1 MATIFER
8 YGGFST
14 IRKIV
19 SDFYDRVLDSPSLE
33 SYFVGVDIA
42 RLVDHQAKFI
52 STITGGPANVSNEEI
67 RRAHHRLKISAA
79 HFSEVASL
87 LEETLEDHGMQ
98 PEDIA
103 YVMSEVSARE
113 AFVVSGG

>member
-19 SDFYDRVLDSPSLE
+19 SDFYDRVLDTPELE
-33 SYFVGVDIA
+33 AYFMGVEMP
-42 RLVDHQAKFI
+42 RLIDHQAKFI

-79 HFSEVASL
+79 HFREVANL

-103 YVMSEVSARE
+103 YVMAEVGARE
-113 AFVVSGG
+113 AFIVSGG